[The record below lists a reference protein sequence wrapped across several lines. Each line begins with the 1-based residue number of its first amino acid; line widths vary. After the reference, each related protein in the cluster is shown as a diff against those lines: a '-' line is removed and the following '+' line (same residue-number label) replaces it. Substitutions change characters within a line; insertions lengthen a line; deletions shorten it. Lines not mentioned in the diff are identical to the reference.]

1 MNSENLWMKFTVVV
15 IIIVLGGASYV
26 LYKFLYD
33 DKNEFIN
40 SRFLPVPEL
49 DIESYDKLIRS
60 PESEST
66 TPQ

>member
-66 TPQ
+66 PSQ